1 MSPAIESSVLE
12 LKSGLKLEFKDDET
26 VKVLKI
32 LRVSTT
38 ESKVRIET
46 KYNSSEAS
54 FIAADGLRIL
64 TDEVD
69 IIALPFNR
77 LSISFRVESIKSLTF
92 NYR

>member
-1 MSPAIESSVLE
+1 MSPTIESTILK

-26 VKVLKI
+26 VKV

-69 IIALPFNR
+69 VIALPFNR
-77 LSISFRVESIKSLTF
+77 LSIAFKVESIKSLTF
-92 NYR
+92 NYK

>member
-12 LKSGLKLEFKDDET
+12 LKSGLKLEFKDDAT
-26 VKVLKI
+26 VKV

-54 FIAADGLRIL
+54 FIAADGFKIL
-64 TDEVD
+64 TDEADV
-69 IIALPFNR
+69 IVLPFNR
-77 LSISFRVESIKSLTF
+77 LSIAFKVESVKSLTF
-92 NYR
+92 NYK

>member
-26 VKVLKI
+26 AKV

-54 FIAADGLRIL
+54 FIAADGFRIL
-64 TDEVD
+64 TDGADV
-69 IIALPFNR
+69 IALPFNR
-77 LSISFRVESIKSLTF
+77 LSITFKVESVKSLTF
-92 NYR
+92 NYK

>member
-12 LKSGLKLEFKDDET
+12 LKQGLKLEFKDDET
-26 VKVLKI
+26 VKV

-54 FIAADGLRIL
+54 FIAADRFRIL
-64 TDEVD
+64 TDEADV
-69 IIALPFNR
+69 IALPFNR
-77 LSISFRVESIKSLTF
+77 LSIAFKVESIKSLTF
-92 NYR
+92 NYK